1 MKKLILLLSFMVIG
15 ITFNSCA
22 TFQTA
27 TATTPEWIEQQIH
40 PSQLFI
46 NGNVSFSGKLSDGST
61 YSLLKD
67 YTADLDTG
75 YYDFA
80 VAEFGRDG
88 SEWNRQNS

>member
-1 MKKLILLLSFMVIG
+1 MKKLIVILLLFPFGMSL
-15 ITFNSCA
+15 NSCA

-46 NGNVSFSGKLSDGST
+46 NRNVSFSGKLSDGST
-61 YSLLKD
+61 YSLFKD
-67 YTADLDTG
+67 NTADLDNG
-75 YYDFA
+75 YYNFD

-88 SEWNRQNS
+88 S